1 MADNRPIGV
10 FDSGVGGFTVLRALH
25 DLLPLEST
33 VYLGDLARCPYGTR
47 PQSEVRRFA
56 LQVGDF
62 LADTGIKLLVM
73 ACNTATAA
81 AYEQLRD
88 RYSFP
93 VVGVIGPGAR
103 EAARLTQKRRV
114 AVVATNGTVNSGA
127 YRSALL
133 SEIPDIF
140 VVERPASWLV
150 PLLERGPVAR
160 ATVAAELSPLMLS
173 LRGLDVDVLI
183 LGCTHFPLARDLFEQ
198 EAGLGMV
205 ILDSATTT
213 ANEVGRL
220 LREWTMESEGPPV
233 HRFLVTG
240 PAEAFAERAQTMFRA
255 SPNIETL
262 DGVLTLTP

>member
-1 MADNRPIGV
+1 LADSRPIGV

-25 DLLPLEST
+25 DLFPLEST

-56 LQVGDF
+56 LQVGDI
-62 LADTGIKLLVM
+62 LANEGVKLLVV

-81 AYEQLRD
+81 AYEHLRD
-88 RYSFP
+88 RYPFP

-103 EAARLTQKRRV
+103 EAARLTRKRRV
-114 AVVATNGTVNSGA
+114 AVVATTGTVNSGA

-133 SEIPDIF
+133 AECPDMF

-150 PLLERGPVAR
+150 PLLERGPIGR
-160 ATVAAELSPLMLS
+160 ASVAAELSPLMLS

-198 EAGLGMV
+198 EAGPGTV

-220 LREWTMESEGPPV
+220 LRESAMQSEGPAA

-240 PAEAFAERAQTMFRA
+240 PAEAFAERAQTMFHA
-255 SPNIETL
+255 SPVIETL
-262 DGVLTLTP
+262 DGLLTLTP